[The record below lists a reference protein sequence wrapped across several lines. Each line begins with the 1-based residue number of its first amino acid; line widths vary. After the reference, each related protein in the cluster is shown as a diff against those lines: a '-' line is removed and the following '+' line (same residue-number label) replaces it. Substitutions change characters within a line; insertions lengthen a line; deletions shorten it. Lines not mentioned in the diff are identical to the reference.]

1 MPKSWAAEGLVCLK
15 KRAYG
20 ARSRFPPLWS
30 TTSRPKA
37 VLWTHANALWGA
49 KINAAHQD
57 LHEGDVHQT
66 YLPLFHT
73 NALAY
78 SMLAS
83 LWVGATCVI
92 QPRFSASRF
101 WSVALQH
108 GCTWTSTIPFC
119 MKALLDHE
127 IPRKHKFRLWGT
139 AINDPPAFAAFVSS
153 VIEAGV
159 DPAEMTDIRQRLVA
173 AGLPTYDCLNPP
185 LMDAL
190 ATFAAKQKRGVA

>member
-1 MPKSWAAEGLVCLK
+1 VQYTSG
-15 KRAYG
+15 
-20 ARSRFPPLWS
+20 

-49 KINAAHQD
+49 KVNASHQD
-57 LHEGDVHQT
+57 LHHGDVHQT

-101 WSVALQH
+101 WNVALEH

-119 MKALLDHE
+119 MRHCWSTRFRSSINSGYGA
-127 IPRKHKFRLWGT
+127 PRCASRRRLPCS
-139 AINDPPAFAAFVSS
+139 ASRSS
-153 VIEAGV
+153 AGG
-159 DPAEMTDIRQRLVA
+159 A
-173 AGLPTYDCLNPP
+173 
-185 LMDAL
+185 
-190 ATFAAKQKRGVA
+190 